1 MLCTDGQANGIGVN
15 VLILQLFCC
24 KLRMRRRSRVNYQA
38 LNIRYIG
45 QQGEDLQIV
54 DKRMRLFLSALD
66 LEGKDR
72 RAAIG
77 EILLIQRM
85 VRMIRQRRMVDM
97 LYQRMRRQI
106 LYNLQRILYMTLQ
119 TQ

>member
-24 KLRMRRRSRVNYQA
+24 KLRMRCRSRVNYQA

-54 DKRMRLFLSALD
+54 DKRMRLFLSALCIWKVKID
-66 LEGKDR
+66 APPLGKYFSYSTWS
-72 RAAIG
+72 G
-77 EILLIQRM
+77 
-85 VRMIRQRRMVDM
+85 
-97 LYQRMRRQI
+97 
-106 LYNLQRILYMTLQ
+106 
-119 TQ
+119 